1 MFVNF
6 RVIYQLPQGSK
17 LRQNIEIR
25 DGLPR
30 SLNAKA
36 YRVCNYEILSNHYSY
51 VDEWLFPRVGL

>member
-17 LRQNIEIR
+17 LRQNIKIR
-25 DGLPR
+25 DELPR

-36 YRVCNYEILSNHYSY
+36 YRVCSREILSNTYSY
-51 VDEWLFPRVGL
+51 VFELLFPTIGL